1 MVFRKMPACWF
12 PTHAGAG
19 IGAGLVI
26 SKRKEIDGNK
36 WSYGGKKTLT
46 PPLPNCFSLRPATVG
61 SPTGAGSRKMGSN
74 CGYSIQLDLILLYR
88 HFHHAAPTYASWPPH
103 LCFFSLSLVPSCP
116 LTCGFSHS
124 HSCTLPTLPH
134 LCAGKGHISAKNI
147 LPMLSNK
154 VSFLFSFVYNCS
166 HFFEKVAE
174 MFGSY
179 QILL

>member
-1 MVFRKMPACWF
+1 MELWGV
-12 PTHAGAG
+12 
-19 IGAGLVI
+19 
-26 SKRKEIDGNK
+26 
-36 WSYGGKKTLT
+36 KKTLT

-74 CGYSIQLDLILLYR
+74 CGYSVQLVLILLYR

-124 HSCTLPTLPH
+124 HSCTLPMLPH
-134 LCAGKGHISAKNI
+134 LRAGKGHISAKNI

-154 VSFLFSFVYNCS
+154 VSFLFNFVYNCS
-166 HFFEKVAE
+166 LFFKKLPKCLEFIKYFCNFAPN
-174 MFGSY
+174 
-179 QILL
+179 

>member
-1 MVFRKMPACWF
+1 M
-12 PTHAGAG
+12 G
-19 IGAGLVI
+19 INGVMGV
-26 SKRKEIDGNK
+26 KRH
-36 WSYGGKKTLT
+36 W
-46 PPLPNCFSLRPATVG
+46 PHPCP

-103 LCFFSLSLVPSCP
+103 LCFFSLSLSWPPHLCFFSLSLVPSCP

-124 HSCTLPTLPH
+124 HSCTLPMLPH

-174 MFGSY
+174 MFGVY